1 MVHLEGWK
9 AFLKVFQINHPIAD
23 QVTAKSGRGWREVT
37 GGRKVSSKERQ
48 VTDVKGVQQKLCF

>member
-23 QVTAKSGRGWREVT
+23 QVTVKSRRGRREVT
-37 GGRKVSSKERQ
+37 GGRKGTLQGKAGYR
-48 VTDVKGVQQKLCF
+48 C